1 MKTRLQKR
9 IESIMN
15 DRAEA
20 DHLWLKTGLL
30 AASLAYGW
38 GVRFRE
44 FGYTRG
50 IFKPRRLPCAVVSI
64 GNLTAGGTGKTPMTI
79 HVAEF
84 IRNLGLKTV
93 VISRG
98 YGGKAEKKGGIVSD
112 GQRIL
117 MQAEMAGDEPF
128 MMAKQLETIPVLVG
142 SDRFQSGRTAMD
154 RFRPDVILLDDA
166 FQHRQ
171 LARDLDIVL
180 MDAERPLG
188 NGYLLP
194 RGSLREDSA
203 SLRRCH
209 AVVFT
214 RADETEMP
222 AHEHITRLLG
232 SKPVFQSSHTPYLLK
247 ILKGKSGGTCSET
260 AGEQGLEMLAGKR
273 IFAFSGIARNDD
285 FENMLESLGCSI
297 AGTASYPDHY
307 RYSRKDIKDIGD
319 AAVHHGSDCMVTTEK
334 DYFRIPSKSDFPI
347 ALAVMG
353 VKICFKDDGF
363 DRFVSSR
370 LDRILHGNRSADPAE
385 RH

>member
-1 MKTRLQKR
+1 
-9 IESIMN
+9 MN
-15 DRAEA
+15 DRAGE
-20 DHLWLKTGLL
+20 DRSWLKTGLL

-38 GVRFRE
+38 GVQLRD

-50 IFKPRRLPCAVVSI
+50 ILKSRHLPCAVVSI
-64 GNLTAGGTGKTPMTI
+64 GNLTVGGTGKTPMTI
-79 HVAEF
+79 YMAEF
-84 IRNLGLKTV
+84 IRSLGLKTA

-98 YGGKAEKKGGIVSD
+98 YGGKAEKKAGVVSD
-112 GQRIL
+112 GRRIL
-117 MQAEMAGDEPF
+117 LQAEMAGDEPF
-128 MMAKQLETIPVLVG
+128 MMAEQLETIPVLVG
-142 SDRFQSGRTAMD
+142 RNRFQSGRTAMD

-214 RADETEMP
+214 RADETDLP

-232 SKPVFQSSHTPYLLK
+232 SKPVFQSSHKPYLLK
-247 ILKGKSGGTCSET
+247 ILKEKSGGTCSET
-260 AGEQGLEMLAGKR
+260 ACEQGIEGLAGKR
-273 IFAFSGIARNDD
+273 IFVFSGIARNDD

-297 AGTASYPDHY
+297 AGIAFYPDHY
-307 RYSRKDIKDIGD
+307 RYSQKDIKDIAD

-334 DYFRIPSKSDFPI
+334 DYFRIPQKSRFPI
-347 ALAVMG
+347 ALVVMG

-370 LDRILHGNRSADPAE
+370 LNQILHDNRSADPAE